1 MKYHIK
7 YENHTTQDII
17 EFESLQKA
25 IKFALEKQQ
34 YNASNKNKGIVRKHI
49 LDATENTTTTYY
61 IGGKWTKAV
70 V

>member
-34 YNASNKNKGIVRKHI
+34 YNASNKNKGIVRKYI
-49 LDATENTTTTYY
+49 LDATENTTTYY